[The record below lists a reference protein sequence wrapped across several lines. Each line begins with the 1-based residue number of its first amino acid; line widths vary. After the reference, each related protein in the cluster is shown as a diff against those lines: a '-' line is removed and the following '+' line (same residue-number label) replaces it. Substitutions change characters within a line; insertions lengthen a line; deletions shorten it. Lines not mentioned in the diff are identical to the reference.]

1 MFCEECG
8 TQLEEGML
16 FCPNCGMKVE
26 NEPVPKL
33 LEESAGTAGALE
45 NAVYREIKA
54 EEVDTVREE
63 PSADDVFT
71 KAVFCPHCGAVNHG
85 DDPFCA
91 NCGGALA

>member
-1 MFCEECG
+1 MNRDSREWQNPGYPYKGGDSMFCEECG

-45 NAVYREIKA
+45 NAVYREIGRA
-54 EEVDTVREE
+54 HV
-63 PSADDVFT
+63 
-71 KAVFCPHCGAVNHG
+71 
-85 DDPFCA
+85 
-91 NCGGALA
+91 